1 MSTLIGARGAQR
13 SRIAL
18 GTARA
23 AALLAAIGA
32 VSSPPLANAAAAL
45 MLIAFAFVPDAGPR
59 LRRALGT
66 PLGLGWLALVAA
78 LLLALLVGLTRLPAG
93 DVLQALL
100 GWRHLLLLPVGL
112 AIFDTPQSR
121 ARFALGFIAFAVL
134 AAIGALVMQQMG
146 LAYKPGMQAGVVLR
160 NTVTQAL
167 TFAVAA
173 FLALLLAA
181 TGQVRA
187 RPLRL
192 VLGLAALGLI
202 AQLVF
207 AQTGRSG
214 QVALLVM
221 AAASLLLLMRG
232 RARLLALLALPMLA
246 ASVFA
251 ASSVMQ
257 QRFALALDEMRNAA
271 TQTEYNSMGIRVII
285 WRHSAELIAERPWLG
300 YGLGGFP
307 PAYASRVEPSASVP
321 APAAGDWRAVPTA
334 DPHNQYAWLWIEAGL
349 PGLLGLALLLLGAL
363 RQRAPQPYRAA
374 GIALLAAWCVT
385 SLFSSHFQ
393 TFNEGHLVMLLLG
406 VMLAEPQG
414 HGLGTGWLTG
424 PE

>member
-18 GTARA
+18 GTVRA

-45 MLIAFAFVPDAGPR
+45 MLIAFAFVPDAGSR

-66 PLGLGWLALVAA
+66 ALGLGWLALVAA
-78 LLLALLVGLTRLPAG
+78 LLIALIVGLTRLPAG

-100 GWRHLLLLPVGL
+100 GWRHLLLLPVAL
-112 AIFDTPQSR
+112 AVFDTPQSR
-121 ARFALGFIAFAVL
+121 ARFALGFIAFATL
-134 AAIGALVMQQMG
+134 AALIAFVMQQMG
-146 LAYKPGMQAGVVLR
+146 LAYKPGVQAGVLLR

-173 FLALLLAA
+173 FLALLLAS

-187 RPLRL
+187 RALRL
-192 VLGLAALGLI
+192 VLGLAALGLV

-214 QVALLVM
+214 QIALLVM
-221 AAASLLLLMRG
+221 AAASFLLLMRG
-232 RARLLALLALPMLA
+232 RARLLALLALPLLA
-246 ASVFA
+246 AGVFA

-257 QRFALALDEMRNAA
+257 QRFAQALDEMRNAA
-271 TQTEYNSMGIRVII
+271 TKTEYSSMGIRVVI
-285 WRHSAELIAERPWLG
+285 WQHSAALIAERPWLG
-300 YGLGGFP
+300 YGMGGFS
-307 PAYASRVEPSASVP
+307 PAYTARLQAASA
-321 APAAGDWRAVPTA
+321 APALPAGDWRATPST
-334 DPHNQYAWLWIEAGL
+334 DPHNQYAWLWVEAGL

-374 GIALLAAWCVT
+374 GIAFLAAWCVT

-406 VMLAEPQG
+406 AMLAEPQG

-424 PE
+424 PR